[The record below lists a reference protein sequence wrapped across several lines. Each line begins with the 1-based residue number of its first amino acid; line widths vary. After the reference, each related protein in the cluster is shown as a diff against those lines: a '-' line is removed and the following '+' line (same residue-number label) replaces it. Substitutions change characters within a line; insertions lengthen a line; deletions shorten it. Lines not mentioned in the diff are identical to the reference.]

1 MSNHIVQGR
10 ELITRGYFKY
20 TQIGMSIPI
29 IVLLFL
35 FGNIGGKV
43 SQAATIAPLIII
55 PG

>member
-10 ELITRGYFKY
+10 ELITRGYFKPA
-20 TQIGMSIPI
+20 QMGMSIPT
-29 IVLLFL
+29 IVL